1 LLWFLGGSGV
11 NYLLI
16 SMPFK
21 WLRANTGLTIEQ
33 TAAASMATSALFFFC
48 WNYFVNFRTDSRKR
62 DALWRY
68 VVAVCVM
75 WTLSTTLLA
84 FLKRYNANMHF
95 ELGRFALD
103 LDVIAT
109 QFFLAGIKFPIYHF
123 WAFPVESTKSIAS
136 QGWKITRPSP
146 TSRRLPPRKNTSK
159 ASTLMCKRQGRRP
172 VPSQPGAK
180 RGTSDAPG

>member
-1 LLWFLGGSGV
+1 MESNLTTEPERKKQVLRSRLFWFFGGSVV

-16 SMPFK
+16 SIPFK
-21 WLRANTGLTIEQ
+21 WLRAHTGLSIEQ
-33 TAAASMATSALFFFC
+33 TAAAAMATSASFFFC

-68 VVAVCVM
+68 VTAVCLM
-75 WTLSTTLLA
+75 WALSSTLLA

-123 WAFPVESTKSIAS
+123 WAFPVKATRGIAEPSRAEDEISRESQRVA
-136 QGWKITRPSP
+136 
-146 TSRRLPPRKNTSK
+146 
-159 ASTLMCKRQGRRP
+159 
-172 VPSQPGAK
+172 
-180 RGTSDAPG
+180 

>member
-1 LLWFLGGSGV
+1 MESTHATEPARQKQALRSRLLWFLGGSGV

-16 SMPFK
+16 SLPFK

-33 TAAASMATSALFFFC
+33 TAAAAMATSALFFFC

-68 VVAVCVM
+68 ITAVCLM
-75 WTLSTTLLA
+75 WALSSTLLA

-95 ELGRFALD
+95 DLGRFALD

-123 WAFPVESTKSIAS
+123 WAFPVQT
-136 QGWKITRPSP
+136 TRGLAGPEAVAEP
-146 TSRRLPPRKNTSK
+146 VADSK
-159 ASTLMCKRQGRRP
+159 LG
-172 VPSQPGAK
+172 
-180 RGTSDAPG
+180 